1 MNSPKL
7 RIIKNEDIQL
17 LRYWKNLDHIRYKMI
32 ENNLIGIKDQRKW
45 FANIDENYT
54 KYFIYS
60 LNDKDVGN
68 VKISNIDYKKK
79 LFEAGIFCGD
89 KSFLNHWI
97 NIWACIEIYDYA
109 FNELK
114 LKKAH
119 AIIKNENTGV
129 LRLNKSLGYI
139 YKKNLNNDL
148 QYLTLDKN
156 NYLEASVK
164 IKKYL
169 NNLIKLKNNN

>member
-1 MNSPKL
+1 MIYPKL
-7 RIIKNEDIQL
+7 RLIKNEDIQL
-17 LRYWKNLDHIRYKMI
+17 LRYWKNLDHIRYQMV
-32 ENNLIGIKDQRKW
+32 EDNVIGIEHQRKW
-45 FANIDENYT
+45 FDNIDENYT

-60 LNDKDVGN
+60 IDKKDVGN
-68 VKISNIDYKKK
+68 VKISKIDYKKK
-79 LFEAGIFCGD
+79 TFEAGIFCGD
-89 KSFLNHWI
+89 LSFLNHWV
-97 NIWACIEIYDYA
+97 NIWACTEIYDYA

-114 LKKAH
+114 LERAY
-119 AIIKNENTGV
+119 AIIKNKNAV
-129 LRLNKSLGYI
+129 ALRLNKSLGYI
-139 YKKNLNNDL
+139 YEKNLENDL